1 MSVFFLLA
9 YMTRELL
16 LNQLSSFQLMR
27 RAYEIAFADASAF
40 LKSRCPNLLSM
51 DEVTFRRPVHVG
63 SLLKLTSHIVYAEGY
78 PHRSFQVCLIDLSD
92 HQV

>member
-1 MSVFFLLA
+1 
-9 YMTRELL
+9 
-16 LNQLSSFQLMR
+16 MR

-78 PHRSFQVCLIDLSD
+78 PHRSFQVCWYVNIFFGNTASFTDIDIGASSG
-92 HQV
+92 